1 MNFLNRNYL
10 QAGPRLLKKR
20 IICLFVETGSDM
32 KFDFRFKLFQCLQAL
47 PGELQLD
54 KDMMQLY
61 VSVIVFTT
69 FD

>member
-10 QAGPRLLKKR
+10 KTGPRLLKKR
-20 IICLFVETGSDM
+20 IICFFVETGSDM
-32 KFDFRFKLFQCLQAL
+32 KFDFRFKLSQCLQAL

-61 VSVIVFTT
+61 FSVVTFTT

>member
-1 MNFLNRNYL
+1 
-10 QAGPRLLKKR
+10 
-20 IICLFVETGSDM
+20 M
-32 KFDFRFKLFQCLQAL
+32 KFDFRFKLSQCLQAL

-61 VSVIVFTT
+61 ISVVLFTT